1 MNHVTKNFQLDYICM
16 RVQRMVLAGYT
27 SICMMMDGYYL
38 KAFMAPY
45 DNQMHLINLFDPLA
59 TAAEPWQSN
68 IPTVY
73 HKLQLDF

>member
-1 MNHVTKNFQLDYICM
+1 M

-38 KAFMAPY
+38 KAFMVPY
-45 DNQMHLINLFDPLA
+45 DNQMYLINLFDHPLA
-59 TAAEPWQSN
+59 TAAEPRQSN
-68 IPTVY
+68 IPTVC